1 MEKNYTNIRN
11 ENNKDS
17 LEDTQKGILLESQK
31 ELQVE
36 ITFLRKWNK
45 SIQAKLNEVMTER
58 NNAVKQKA
66 ELEEKYTEMRL
77 LAIRL
82 FMCLCLCIIIIILL
96 II

>member
-1 MEKNYTNIRN
+1 MEKNYNNIRN

-17 LEDTQKGILLESQK
+17 LEDTQKEILLESQK

-66 ELEEKYTEMRL
+66 KLEGKYSDMRL
-77 LAIRL
+77 VAVR
-82 FMCLCLCIIIIILL
+82 LCIFLCVSMIINILL

>member
-1 MEKNYTNIRN
+1 MEKNYNNIRN

-17 LEDTQKGILLESQK
+17 LEDTQKEILLESQK

-66 ELEEKYTEMRL
+66 KLEGKYTDMRL
-77 LAIRL
+77 VAIRL
-82 FMCLCLCIIIIILL
+82 CIFLCVSMIINILL

>member
-1 MEKNYTNIRN
+1 MEKNYNNIRN

-17 LEDTQKGILLESQK
+17 LEDTQKEILLESQK

>member
-1 MEKNYTNIRN
+1 MEKNYNNIRN

-17 LEDTQKGILLESQK
+17 LEDTQKEILLESQK

-66 ELEEKYTEMRL
+66 KLEGKYSDMRL
-77 LAIRL
+77 VAIRL
-82 FMCLCLCIIIIILL
+82 CIFLCVSMIINILL